1 MATATR
7 TRTKTKN
14 GTRPY
19 ALLRAGFPYLTT
31 IGMRR
36 VTWFPVDV
44 AVGKEGRV
52 YTLDR
57 TQGTGGYIRRINW
70 DDEDLGAFGASEL
83 VWPSSFVVDEDEN
96 FWITDEAKNKV
107 IVLDGEGN
115 VITSWGERGSGDGEF
130 DRPGGITFDNDGNVV
145 VSDAMNGRVQRYS
158 RDGKIL
164 QTIGSRGAGEGQ
176 LDGPAGVA
184 VDELGDVYVG
194 DFGNDRVQRYSAD
207 GDFKMSFGSS
217 GSGDGELTRPM
228 GVCVDPDGDLYVAD
242 WGNNRVQQFDQTGRY
257 VYKFTGNS
265 TLSKMGRRYI
275 QNSTRV
281 LRIREM
287 GKLEEIEVL
296 RAPRSCL
303 MDDEGRLLIPDFGS
317 HRIQVYKK
325 EAYPLTESEIAP
337 PMDTP
342 DLYTV

>member
-1 MATATR
+1 MTTAEKLAT
-7 TRTKTKN
+7 
-14 GTRPY
+14 TRPH

-57 TQGTGGYIRRINW
+57 TQNTGGYIRCINW
-70 DDEDLGAFGASEL
+70 DDEDLGAFGGSEL
-83 VWPSSFVVDEDEN
+83 TWPSSFVVDEDEN
-96 FWITDEAKNKV
+96 FWITDEAKNQV
-107 IVLDGEGN
+107 IVIDREG
-115 VITSWGERGSGDGEF
+115 TLLKSWGEKGSGECQF

-145 VSDAMNGRVQRYS
+145 VSDAINGRIQRYT
-158 RDGKIL
+158 RDGELL
-164 QTIGSRGAGEGQ
+164 QTIGSKGSGDGE
-176 LDGPAGVA
+176 LDSPAGVA
-184 VDELGDVYVG
+184 VDERGDIYVGDWGNHRVSQFAADGMFKQTMGTYGNGDGELNRPAGICVDSDGDVYV
-194 DFGNDRVQRYSAD
+194 AD
-207 GDFKMSFGSS
+207 G
-217 GSGDGELTRPM
+217 
-228 GVCVDPDGDLYVAD
+228 
-242 WGNNRVQQFDQTGRY
+242 GNNRVVQFDQNGRY

-275 QNSTRV
+275 ETSPRV

-287 GKLEEIEVL
+287 GKMEELEVL

-303 MDDEGRLLIPDFGS
+303 MDSKNRLLIPDFGS

-325 EAYPLTESEIAP
+325 EVYPLTETEIAP
-337 PMDTP
+337 VMETV